1 MTVHTVGRHLR
12 ELAFGPT
19 QAEMLYN
26 AEHDLYEVLAVSA
39 LASAADI
46 RSRIEDLRGGDGDAS
61 LDEAAAVLLNLDSRT
76 RYDAE
81 RATHRMR
88 LMMRQSVGV
97 FSGRTPPW
105 GVPTIRLPDD
115 D

>member
-1 MTVHTVGRHLR
+1 
-12 ELAFGPT
+12 
-19 QAEMLYN
+19 MLYN

-39 LASAADI
+39 LAPAEDIRAMIDALRGAAD
-46 RSRIEDLRGGDGDAS
+46 EAC

-88 LMMRQSVGV
+88 LMMRDGLGV
-97 FSGRTPPW
+97 FSGRTPAW
-105 GVPTIRLPDD
+105 GVPTMGLPDD